1 MRIGGVLVNA
11 LPLCFSVFILRRGGG
26 KNQLMVFPE
35 RFVEVDKK
43 DFGIAYESHG
53 LFLKHKN
60 IAIETVE
67 QLTVEFMAKA

>member
-1 MRIGGVLVNA
+1 
-11 LPLCFSVFILRRGGG
+11 
-26 KNQLMVFPE
+26 MVFPE